1 MRVLL
6 AENNPV
12 HQEQLTQ
19 LLQGMAGAQV
29 AFVASTQQQATDW
42 LDRHRDGWDLTL
54 IDLFL
59 DRDHGYA
66 ILRHCRSRAPTQK
79 VAVISDYSAD
89 PARAR
94 AMEEGADA
102 FFEKAMEMP
111 AMDCVLV
118 GRRRRRR
125 VAPGLH
131 DSSDAAPLKSPGF
144 RPPHAS
150 GASSRW
156 GRRYGTDTSG
166 HLDCWT
172 FASRI
177 RNRDRLRRSA
187 LHQHRSP
194 TLCHH
199 THWSG
204 Q

>member
-12 HQEQLTQ
+12 HREQLAQ

-29 AFVASTQQQATDW
+29 AFVASTQQEATDW
-42 LDRHRDGWDLTL
+42 LDRHRDGWDLAL

-59 DRDHGYA
+59 DRGHGYA

-111 AMDCVLV
+111 ALIAFCL
-118 GRRRRRR
+118 GAR
-125 VAPGLH
+125 
-131 DSSDAAPLKSPGF
+131 DAAV
-144 RPPHAS
+144 
-150 GASSRW
+150 
-156 GRRYGTDTSG
+156 
-166 HLDCWT
+166 
-172 FASRI
+172 
-177 RNRDRLRRSA
+177 
-187 LHQHRSP
+187 
-194 TLCHH
+194 
-199 THWSG
+199 
-204 Q
+204 